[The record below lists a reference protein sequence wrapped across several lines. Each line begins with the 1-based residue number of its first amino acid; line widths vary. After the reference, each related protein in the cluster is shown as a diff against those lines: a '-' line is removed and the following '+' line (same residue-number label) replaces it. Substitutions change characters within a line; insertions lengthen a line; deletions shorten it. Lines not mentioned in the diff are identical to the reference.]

1 MLEDLIKERM
11 KKKAE
16 LEKLGLDL
24 YPSQI
29 KRTHLVAHVI
39 ADFAA
44 MEKKKAKVWLTGRLL
59 GLRVQGG
66 VAFADLADESGRIQI
81 VFTKAK
87 LTNFQALKENLDIG
101 DFVEVAGPVFK
112 TKRGEKSVEARSMRV
127 IAKTL
132 RPLPSVWHGL
142 SDVEERFR
150 KRYLDLLLNK
160 EVRDQ
165 LVKRSQIV
173 EYIRGSLAA
182 EGFLEVETP
191 VLQPIPGGAK
201 ARPFKTHHNALDVD
215 FFLRIAPEL
224 YLKRLL
230 VGGMEKVFELG
241 KVFRNEGMDRDHNP
255 EFTELEL
262 YWAYQDYKGL
272 MKFVQKLL
280 KKLIPASAPFSAK
293 GFGGQSK
300 ASAGK
305 AGKWKTVTF
314 EEIFKQHSG
323 KDYRSIPAKELDEAF
338 KHLVRP
344 KIVEPTFVID
354 YPESLMPLAKLHQ
367 KDKTLTESFQLIVN
381 GAEVVKGF
389 SELNDPVF
397 QREQMER
404 QEKAFRAGD
413 EESSRKDEDFLEALE
428 YGMPPAAGLGIGIDR
443 LVAIAT
449 KAHAVKEIILFP
461 TLKPK

>member
-1 MLEDLIKERM
+1 MLEDIIKERS

-24 YPSQI
+24 YPSRV
-29 KRTHLVAHVI
+29 KRTHLASE
-39 ADFAA
+39 ALKDFPALS
-44 MEKKKAKVWLTGRLL
+44 KKRTKIWLAGRLL

-66 VAFADLADESGRIQI
+66 VAFADLTDGSWGKIQI

-87 LTNFQALKENLDIG
+87 LTNFQTLKDNLDIG
-101 DFVEVAGPVFK
+101 DFVEVSGPLFK
-112 TKRGEKSVEARSMRV
+112 TKKGEKSIEAKSLRV
-127 IAKTL
+127 IVKTL
-132 RPLPSVWHGL
+132 QPLPSVWHGL
-142 SDVEERFR
+142 QDIEERFR
-150 KRYLDLLLNK
+150 KRYLDLLLNAD
-160 EVRDQ
+160 VRGQ
-165 LVKRSQIV
+165 LVKRSRIV
-173 EYIRGSLAA
+173 EQLRKSLAD

-215 FFLRIAPEL
+215 FYLRVAPEL

-272 MKFVQKLL
+272 MKFAQKLL
-280 KKLIPASAPFSAK
+280 KKLIPAT
-293 GFGGQSK
+293 
-300 ASAGK
+300 AGK
-305 AGKWKTVTF
+305 PGKWSTVTF
-314 EEIFKQHSG
+314 ADIFKKHSG
-323 KDYRSIPAKELDEAF
+323 KDYKSVPADKLDETF
-338 KHLVRP
+338 KHEVRP
-344 KIVEPTFVID
+344 KIVEPTFVTD
-354 YPESLMPLAKLHQ
+354 YPEAVMPLAKLHE
-367 KDKTLTESFQLIVN
+367 KDKSLTESFQLIVN
-381 GAEVVKGF
+381 GAEIVKGF

-397 QREQMER
+397 QRAQMER

-461 TLKPK
+461 TLRPK

>member
-1 MLEDLIKERM
+1 MLEDLIKERL

-16 LEKLGLDL
+16 LEKLGLNV
-24 YPSQI
+24 YPSQV
-29 KRTHLVAHVI
+29 KRTHLVAHVVK
-39 ADFAA
+39 DFSALS
-44 MEKKKAKVWLTGRLL
+44 KKKTKVWLTGRLL

-66 VAFADLADESGRIQI
+66 VAFADLTDGSGEKIQI
-81 VFTKAK
+81 VFTKANLK
-87 LTNFQALKENLDIG
+87 NFQALKDNLDIG
-101 DFVEVAGPVFK
+101 DFVEVAGPLFK
-112 TKRGEKSVEARSMRV
+112 TKKGERSVEAKSLRV

-142 SDVEERFR
+142 SDTEERFR
-150 KRYLDLLLNK
+150 KRYLDLLLN
-160 EVRDQ
+160 EGVRDQ
-165 LVKRSQIV
+165 LVKRSQII
-173 EYIRGSLAA
+173 EYIRNFLAE

-215 FFLRIAPEL
+215 FYLRIAPEL

-262 YWAYQDYKGL
+262 YWAYQDYRGL
-272 MKFVQKLL
+272 MKFTQKLL
-280 KKLIPASAPFSAK
+280 KKLIP
-293 GFGGQSK
+293 
-300 ASAGK
+300 
-305 AGKWKTVTF
+305 GKWKMVTF
-314 EEIFKQHSG
+314 EEVFKQHSG
-323 KDYRSIPAKELDEAF
+323 KDYRSIPAKELDEVF
-338 KHLVRP
+338 KHSVRP
-344 KIVEPTFVID
+344 KIVEPTFVTD
-354 YPESLMPLAKLHQ
+354 YPESLMPLAKLHE
-367 KDKTLTESFQLIVN
+367 KDKTLTESFQLIAN
-381 GAEVVKGF
+381 GAEIVKGF

-413 EESSRKDEDFLEALE
+413 EEASRKDEDFLEALE
-428 YGMPPAAGLGIGIDR
+428 HGMPPAAGLGIGIDR

-461 TLKPK
+461 TLRPK

>member
-1 MLEDLIKERM
+1 MIEDLIKERL

-16 LEKLGLDL
+16 LEKLGLNL
-24 YPSQI
+24 YPSQV
-29 KRTHLVAHVI
+29 KRTHLVEHVI
-39 ADFAA
+39 KDFAA
-44 MEKKKAKVWLTGRLL
+44 LSKKKTKVWLTGRLL

-87 LTNFQALKENLDIG
+87 LTNFQSLKDCLDIG

-112 TKRGEKSVEARSMRV
+112 TKRGEKSVEAKAMRV
-127 IAKTL
+127 IVKAI

-142 SDVEERFR
+142 NDVEERFR

-160 EVRDQ
+160 ESRDR
-165 LVKRSQIV
+165 LVKRSQIM
-173 EYIRGSLAA
+173 EYLRGSLTA

-191 VLQPIPGGAK
+191 ILQPIPGGAK

-255 EFTELEL
+255 EFTVLEL

-280 KKLIPASAPFSAK
+280 KKMIP
-293 GFGGQSK
+293 
-300 ASAGK
+300 
-305 AGKWKTVTF
+305 GKWKTVTF
-314 EEIFKQHSG
+314 EQVFKQHSG
-323 KDYRSIPAKELDEAF
+323 KDYRAIPAKELDDTF
-338 KHLVRP
+338 KHSVRP
-344 KIVEPTFVID
+344 KIVEPTFVTD
-354 YPESLMPLAKLHQ
+354 YPELLMPLAKLHK
-367 KDKTLTESFQLIVN
+367 KDKTITESFQLIVN
-381 GAEVVKGF
+381 GVEIVKGF

-397 QREQMER
+397 QRDQMER

-413 EESSRKDEDFLEALE
+413 EEASRKDEDFLEALE

-461 TLKPK
+461 TLRPK